1 MQVGVCAALRLCA
14 PTWGISLKDLLD
26 SKSFKLE
33 AVPQSVSASFIPSPF
48 SAFNKCVAFVKT
60 PRVPCACA
68 LRQGSKYE
76 AHFFQHRIR
85 CRFVWESILVRVC
98 VIPPGR
104 ANLQQFVPLC
114 FGQCSSPCICSSS
127 RKTCKRA
134 LNVTVLKVHV
144 YLHRLRNFI
153 GVMPDVFRNTSM
165 KWDGPE
171 NPHWYAIS
179 STLKDVVSRSPLAA
193 SMRRRRT
200 YLCGVVP

>member
-76 AHFFQHRIR
+76 AHFLQHRSQSEIR
-85 CRFVWESILVRVC
+85 VR
-98 VIPPGR
+98 
-104 ANLQQFVPLC
+104 ASQLLSF
-114 FGQCSSPCICSSS
+114 S
-127 RKTCKRA
+127 R
-134 LNVTVLKVHV
+134 
-144 YLHRLRNFI
+144 Y
-153 GVMPDVFRNTSM
+153 PDVNRTTQTPIFFHAGHFLRT
-165 KWDGPE
+165 DPCR
-171 NPHWYAIS
+171 
-179 STLKDVVSRSPLAA
+179 VSRQTAQHHPK
-193 SMRRRRT
+193 T
-200 YLCGVVP
+200 